1 MTVLFPLDL
10 TEPRATTDAALAFA
24 ERLGGELLALHI
36 VAPLTPGLGPD
47 AFGGGLGFEGAPYAM
62 LDPALQRS
70 VEAAEETAFG
80 RFVRERFPPTVR
92 AALRQGDPVEVIL
105 DEAKAV
111 GADLVVVGHHH
122 QGFLSNLLGGSVA
135 GAVLKRAAFPL
146 LVLPDPAGAG

>member
-36 VAPLTPGLGPD
+36 VAPLTPGLGAD

-62 LDPALQRS
+62 VDPALQRS
-70 VEAAEETAFG
+70 VEAAEGTAFE
-80 RFVRERFPPTVR
+80 RFVHERFPGEVR

-105 DEAKAV
+105 DEVRAV
-111 GADLVVVGHHH
+111 GAGLVIVGHHP
-122 QGFLSNLLGGSVA
+122 QGFFAALLGGSVA
-135 GAVLKRAAFPL
+135 ASVLKRATFPL
-146 LVLPDPAGAG
+146 LVLPDPAAG